1 LAQQLLPGSF
11 CGAIRNIEPTIF
23 SPSLKAPMRPRK
35 CLICSLNAGGYDFAV
50 NPDLRADRAPVVWL
64 PHLNPA
70 TVIVAPAPETFADAR
85 PISDLTPAF
94 SRRAADGE
102 HWLVDEGVD
111 RLPITLIDGA
121 DTTRPAAIVIPLDSG
136 FPTRI
141 EAALVLW
148 RTMMGHGRGRTPDV
162 MTVQQRSRL
171 SLILR
176 GLDGR
181 LAGRS
186 YREIAEILFG
196 LSSVPTGPDWRN
208 NDLRSR
214 TIRLCR
220 RGRDLMHGG
229 YVNLLCYPR
238 QFRD

>member
-1 LAQQLLPGSF
+1 
-11 CGAIRNIEPTIF
+11 
-23 SPSLKAPMRPRK
+23 
-35 CLICSLNAGGYDFAV
+35 
-50 NPDLRADRAPVVWL
+50 
-64 PHLNPA
+64 
-70 TVIVAPAPETFADAR
+70 
-85 PISDLTPAF
+85 
-94 SRRAADGE
+94 
-102 HWLVDEGVD
+102 
-111 RLPITLIDGA
+111 
-121 DTTRPAAIVIPLDSG
+121 
-136 FPTRI
+136 
-141 EAALVLW
+141 
-148 RTMMGHGRGRTPDV
+148 
-162 MTVQQRSRL
+162 
-171 SLILR
+171 LILR